1 MDLFLV
7 KISHFESKH
16 TDTDTGMNILGR
28 QSYEAVMKIANAGGI
43 PKLSAN
49 KNMAYTYRYSDV
61 SYIDTYWR
69 HYNYSNNVVH
79 IFLDS
84 SRTLSKQMHEVDIK
98 MDDEN
103 QNIGNM
109 KGALHG

>member
-1 MDLFLV
+1 
-7 KISHFESKH
+7 
-16 TDTDTGMNILGR
+16 MNILGR
-28 QSYEAVMKIANAGGI
+28 QTYEAVMEIANAGGI

-49 KNMAYTYRYSDV
+49 KNMAYTYRYSNAD
-61 SYIDTYWR
+61 YRDTYWR

-84 SRTLSKQMHEVDIK
+84 SKTLSKQMYKLDIK

-109 KGALHG
+109 NGLCMDNYTSCREVVFFTDN